1 MRLRILFNIL
11 ISCSFVL
18 VSYSLFHVLDWVLGP
33 LVNGVLA
40 ITAFGLEMWEALL
53 KGQPKYVNVDQV
65 AELLANQPEEVP
77 KNEGR
82 E

>member
-1 MRLRILFNIL
+1 
-11 ISCSFVL
+11 
-18 VSYSLFHVLDWVLGP
+18 
-33 LVNGVLA
+33 VLA